1 VTPYSITYYQLIEIK
16 CKSKEATME
25 VRLRYKPQLEIY
37 NLVIQN
43 WKNFI
48 KLRKKIWK
56 DKGKRN

>member
-1 VTPYSITYYQLIEIK
+1 
-16 CKSKEATME
+16 ME